1 MAMNLNPAGSEV
13 SSYIKKC
20 KAMCLHLPLL
30 SLLIMSHSL
39 NEKQSQLL
47 QECLSMAQ
55 ELKCHA
61 DADRRFLDLE
71 ETLSDDAATV
81 AVLEALWKEVLAA
94 RRSATYWQQ
103 ISDVERSLT
112 DNLASNHVQLQQNY
126 LRLLQ
131 EQ

>member
-1 MAMNLNPAGSEV
+1 
-13 SSYIKKC
+13 
-20 KAMCLHLPLL
+20 
-30 SLLIMSHSL
+30 MSHSL
-39 NEKQSQLL
+39 TEKQSQLL
-47 QECLSMAQ
+47 QECLTMAQ
-55 ELKCHA
+55 TLGTHA

-71 ETLSDDAATV
+71 ETLSDDAATI

-94 RRSATYWQQ
+94 RRSANYWEQ

-112 DNLASNHVQLQQNY
+112 ENLASNHFQLKQNY